1 MFSQFKNS
9 LGAPQKVTRDI
20 PKRPGSSTPRYGT
33 NEGNCPRRDVCRI
46 RHKSPEVETNV
57 DEVREKL
64 PVLRPHDGVLP
75 GCNRLALA
83 TEQRNLKDTPGG
95 RTDMKARAAGLHVHG
110 TSGTG
115 ERGDRTH
122 MGWLSGAGGGAGRL
136 LSGKPR
142 PDVDHKDL

>member
-57 DEVREKL
+57 DEVWEKL

-75 GCNRLALA
+75 GCNSRGGWRWPQSRG
-83 TEQRNLKDTPGG
+83 TLKT
-95 RTDMKARAAGLHVHG
+95 RRA
-110 TSGTG
+110 G
-115 ERGDRTH
+115 EPT
-122 MGWLSGAGGGAGRL
+122 
-136 LSGKPR
+136 
-142 PDVDHKDL
+142 

>member
-115 ERGDRTH
+115 EPGRQNAHGVAVGC
-122 MGWLSGAGGGAGRL
+122 GWGSWAAPQREAT
-136 LSGKPR
+136 S
-142 PDVDHKDL
+142 

>member
-46 RHKSPEVETNV
+46 CHKSPEVETNV
-57 DEVREKL
+57 DEVWEKL
-64 PVLRPHDGVLP
+64 SVLQPHDGVLP
-75 GCNRLALA
+75 SCNSRGGWRWPQSRG
-83 TEQRNLKDTPGG
+83 TLKTRWVGEAN
-95 RTDMKARAAGLHVHG
+95 MKARAAGLHVHG

-115 ERGDRTH
+115 KPGRQRAHGVAVGL
-122 MGWLSGAGGGAGRL
+122 GWRSWAAPQWEAT
-136 LSGKPR
+136 S
-142 PDVDHKDL
+142 